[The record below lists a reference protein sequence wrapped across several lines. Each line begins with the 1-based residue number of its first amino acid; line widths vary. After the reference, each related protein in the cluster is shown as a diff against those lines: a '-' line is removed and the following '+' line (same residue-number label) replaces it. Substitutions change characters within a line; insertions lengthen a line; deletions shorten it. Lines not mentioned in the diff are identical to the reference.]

1 MNTAIAPNTTASAI
15 LYPFTIDDRILHKK
29 GVKRGVATVSHLEEV
44 RDYLRKLA
52 TLQDPVDYHRSL
64 DQLHVSFSEGRMYGE
79 FINPEGLS
87 EKLLFSSNG
96 ASQTAKEVLPPHF
109 FSGLKTLAHMNE
121 AGEKL
126 ATLNWYQFRGDKS
139 KPRQLRSI
147 LMKDVD
153 GKVRRMIRSC
163 HSQDYST
170 YSNLQF
176 VEDLLSVGTEVA
188 TMPVLDVT
196 VSDSVM
202 RLRFTSD
209 EVQVNKPVRM
219 FEAWNSEVG
228 RRRVGLRGGMF
239 KLVCTNGM
247 GHWSDAQEFH
257 WRHYGDSAR
266 IRQGVLSAVTNLKV
280 VASEVLQ
287 AYNNAAQVAIDNAY
301 LYLEQELRTAGVSSE
316 RVDKAKGALNHE
328 TTTVGNNLASCVDA
342 MTLIAQDE
350 TDVLVQDELERMAAD
365 LLHRGLAKAARDGN
379 RLFAHA

>member
-1 MNTAIAPNTTASAI
+1 MSTEIATNTAAPAVVF
-15 LYPFTIDDRILHKK
+15 PFTVDDRILLKK
-29 GVKRGVATVSHLEEV
+29 GVKRGVATVAHLEEV

-52 TLQDPVDYHRSL
+52 KLQEPVDYHRSL
-64 DQLHVSFSEGRMYGE
+64 DQLHVSFTEGRMYGQ
-79 FINPEGLS
+79 FIDPTGLS
-87 EKLLFSSNG
+87 EKLLFSTNG

-109 FSGLKTLAHMNE
+109 FSGVKVLAHMDV
-121 AGEKL
+121 AGAQL
-126 ATLNWYQFRGDKS
+126 ATLNWAKFREDKN

-147 LMKDVD
+147 LMKDAD

-176 VEDLLSVGTEVA
+176 VEDLLSVGDEVA
-188 TMPVLDVT
+188 SMPVLDVT

-209 EVQVNKPVRM
+209 EVEVNKPVRM

-247 GHWSDAQEFH
+247 GHWSDSQEFH
-257 WRHYGDSAR
+257 WRHYGDSDR
-266 IRQGVLSAVTNLKV
+266 IRQGVLSAVKNLKV
-280 VASEVLQ
+280 VASEVLKAYDQ
-287 AYNNAAQVAIDNAY
+287 AANVAIDNAY
-301 LYLEQELRTAGVSSE
+301 MFLEQQLRSMGVSNE
-316 RVDKAKGALNHE
+316 RIDKAKGALNHE

-350 TDVLVQDELERMAAD
+350 SDVLVQDELERMAAD
-365 LLHRGLAKAARDGN
+365 LLNRSLLKASRDGN
-379 RLFAHA
+379 RLYAQA